1 MTNLARRPV
10 SGKPHDAAHSLGC
23 APAPSFWG
31 LLPSR
36 LGDLPA
42 SVRGQLGPALD
53 RGAVKFVVDQVD
65 GQTLVTRKGRA

>member
-1 MTNLARRPV
+1 MMKVARLPA

-42 SVRGQLGPALD
+42 SVRRQLGPALD
-53 RGAVKFVVDQVD
+53 RGAVCFVIDAVD
-65 GQTLVTRKGRA
+65 GTTLVTRGGRS